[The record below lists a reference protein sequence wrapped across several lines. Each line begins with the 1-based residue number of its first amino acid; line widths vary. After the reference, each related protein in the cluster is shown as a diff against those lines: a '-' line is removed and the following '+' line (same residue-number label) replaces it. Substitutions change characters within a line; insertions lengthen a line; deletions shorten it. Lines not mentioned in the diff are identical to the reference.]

1 MKKHLHFKTIL
12 LCLFIVSAVNSKA
25 QQEFTHT
32 ASKENISCNND
43 CTILD
48 VADLNGNPAAVIFV
62 TPVLDK
68 GTIQNPHPICAYYF
82 KSKWHIFNL
91 DRKAIPAGSKFSVEY
106 FTSLDMSHFQYSFT
120 RADIQA
126 DGSAFID
133 HPSLNNN
140 PAAKFNSFH
149 SWNPGS
155 QVAPLANP
163 EEVTVQYN
171 PGAGKWSISNTNK
184 KPMYARVAYN
194 IAVTYG
200 GNATT
205 NPDSSN
211 KSSASY
217 KAVEIRELIIK
228 ATISSVTTPADSL
241 KRDSLT
247 FKKNPKTVIKTD
259 SIAIIKSPADKK
271 NMVPKKPTPVSYDFS
286 NVRICVDKINNNS
299 LPAKPVYVPP
309 TRLPK
314 INSSGQLE
322 QVTTITQGLT
332 GETFKMWSPGDVITV
347 GFATSET
354 SSFIINKVIEIAK
367 EWEAIANI
375 KFKIVNVNQAKVKV
389 GFAKDGTSWSW
400 IGREVLTNPF
410 NVKTVN
416 FGWFDSNTSETEFR
430 RVILHE
436 FGHVL
441 GFVHEHQSPAAG
453 ISWDKEKVYAF
464 FALPPDPWDRATVDG
479 NVLLKYTQSS
489 TNFSAYDPLSIMHYF
504 FSQNLTTDGTSF
516 TSNSGFSQTDT
527 QFSKTVYPFP
537 PTPSNATGILHTGDD
552 CDEIEFTVEYNVV
565 PQNEVEFNL
574 IPGRDHHNALVN
586 WWKMIGI
593 QHKSG
598 IVEALELNTSKKI
611 PIFMIDKTKA
621 ITFGKAKVLGVHTG
635 LGFTWNPWP
644 AIVGGC
650 RVKFVWRR
658 DSCN

>member
-1 MKKHLHFKTIL
+1 MKKQV
-12 LCLFIVSAVNSKA
+12 FIYLITFISLTGFS
-25 QQEFTHT
+25 QIQFTHM

-43 CTILD
+43 CTVLD
-48 VADLNGNPAAVIFV
+48 VADLNDNPAAVIFV
-62 TPVLDK
+62 TAVLDK
-68 GTIQNPHPICAYYF
+68 ATIQNPHPFCPYYF

-91 DRKAIPAGSKFSVEY
+91 DRKAIPVGSQFAVEY
-106 FTSLDMSHFQYSFT
+106 FTKPDESHFQYSIT
-120 RADIQA
+120 RENVQK

-133 HPSLNNN
+133 HPLLNNN
-140 PAAKFNSFH
+140 PAAKFNSAH

-205 NPDSSN
+205 NQDSSER
-211 KSSASY
+211 SSTSY
-217 KAVEIRELIIK
+217 KAVEIKELIIK

-241 KRDSLT
+241 KRDSKT
-247 FKKNPKTVIKTD
+247 FKKIPKTVIKTD
-259 SIAIIKSPADKK
+259 SIGIINSPANKK
-271 NMVPKKPTPVSYDFS
+271 NMVANKPIPVSYDFR

-299 LPAKPVYVPP
+299 IPGKPVYVPP

-347 GFATSET
+347 GFATGEA
-354 SSFIINKVIEIAK
+354 SSFIINKVKEIAK

-375 KFKIVNVNQAKVKV
+375 KFQFVDLSQAKVRV

-400 IGREVLTNPF
+400 VGREVLTNPF

-416 FGWFDSNTSETEFR
+416 FGWFDNNTSETEFR

-464 FALPPDPWDRATVDG
+464 FALPPDPWDRVTVDG
-479 NVLLKYTQSS
+479 NVLQKYSQSS

-516 TSNSGFSQTDT
+516 TSNSGFSPTDT

-537 PTPSNATGILHTGDD
+537 PTPSNASGILHTGDD

-565 PQNEVEFNL
+565 PQNEVEFIL
-574 IPGRDHHNALVN
+574 TPGRDHHNALVN

-598 IVEALELNTSKKI
+598 IVDALQLNTTKKI
-611 PIFMIDKTKA
+611 SFFMIDKTKA
-621 ITFGKAKVLGVHTG
+621 ITFGKAKTLGVHTG